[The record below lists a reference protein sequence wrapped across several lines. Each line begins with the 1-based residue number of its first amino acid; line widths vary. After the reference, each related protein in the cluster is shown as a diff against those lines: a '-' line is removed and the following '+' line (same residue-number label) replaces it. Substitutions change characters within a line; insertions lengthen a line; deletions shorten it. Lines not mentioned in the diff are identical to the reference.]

1 MQGHTFSILQ
11 IHFLSSN
18 GHWTRNSPPT
28 YTNRNV
34 KYIRRNTGME
44 IQYPTFP
51 WAEPPSWAG
60 KYSWRHVQPTLIVI
74 VHVQYRNV
82 IHGLVLSNYEQPF
95 TEYTLQN
102 SPHSP
107 RRDCRPLKLC
117 FENCPTH
124 CSSAFLHVR
133 GVTNTT
139 FTRMLFNEAECFSW
153 FPGRSR
159 YDLSKLIRAK
169 DAKNVFSFE
178 CSADSS
184 PS

>member
-1 MQGHTFSILQ
+1 
-11 IHFLSSN
+11 
-18 GHWTRNSPPT
+18 
-28 YTNRNV
+28 
-34 KYIRRNTGME
+34 ME
-44 IQYPTFP
+44 IKYPTFR
-51 WAEPPSWAG
+51 WAEPRSWAG

-117 FENCPTH
+117 FENCPSQ
-124 CSSAFLHVR
+124 CSAACLHVR

-139 FTRMLFNEAECFSW
+139 RAANDPSVSQSRRRRLLGPS
-153 FPGRSR
+153 PG
-159 YDLSKLIRAK
+159 LINR
-169 DAKNVFSFE
+169 NRHE
-178 CSADSS
+178 IG
-184 PS
+184 